1 MSNTGRHPRLRSG
14 LKYQLI
20 GSQVLRQALHDSE
33 RRARSSPTSSACGWG
48 GARAGRGRDSQNRV
62 SCSLLLSP
70 APSYSRA
77 QLPTKMTARPL
88 ACHRSPANLH
98 KMAIYSARLAPT
110 TSSEVSFPLSGNETL
125 SSRWGEATPGLRSS
139 ACLAEPRLRVPL

>member
-1 MSNTGRHPRLRSG
+1 MPEL
-14 LKYQLI
+14 
-20 GSQVLRQALHDSE
+20 AE
-33 RRARSSPTSSACGWG
+33 A
-48 GARAGRGRDSQNRV
+48 GRDSRNRV

-77 QLPTKMTARPL
+77 QLPTKMTARPV

-110 TSSEVSFPLSGNETL
+110 TSSEVHFPLSGNERL
-125 SSRWGEATPGLRSS
+125 SRWWGEATPGLHSS
-139 ACLAEPRLRVPL
+139 ACLAKPRLRGPF